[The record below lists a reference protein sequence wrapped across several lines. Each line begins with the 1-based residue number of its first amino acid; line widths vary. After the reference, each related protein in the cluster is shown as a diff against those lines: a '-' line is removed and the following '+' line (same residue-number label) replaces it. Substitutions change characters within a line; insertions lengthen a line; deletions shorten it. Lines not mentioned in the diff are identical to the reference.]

1 MDAESIDGL
10 ALTARRAA
18 QELVGV
24 LVAVAVGLSH
34 DGVGRGEVGV
44 VVVQVLVPE
53 KLRRVRVSSGQRV
66 TRLRRALYKLLALC

>member
-24 LVAVAVGLSH
+24 LGAVAVGLSH

-44 VVVQVLVPE
+44 VVVLDHLTHAHGAGEGVARMHAQVPE
-53 KLRRVRVSSGQRV
+53 SGHGGDRR
-66 TRLRRALYKLLALC
+66 

>member
-24 LVAVAVGLSH
+24 LGAVAVGLSH

-44 VVVQVLVPE
+44 VVVQVQVVP
-53 KLRRVRVSSGQRV
+53 
-66 TRLRRALYKLLALC
+66 